1 MLRYARLLTVS
12 PPSVN
17 EESVRRLRD
26 QGFNDS
32 AVLDIC
38 QIVSYYNYAN
48 RLADGLGVELESFW
62 TPEDMIISRDEFE
75 ERHP

>member
-1 MLRYARLLTVS
+1 MLGYARLLTVS

-38 QIVSYYNYAN
+38 QIVSYYNYVN